1 MKEESVMF
9 MLDLSYLLGIRRKAI
24 RSGIWFKALTKSERA
39 ILDLIP
45 RCVDKLRS
53 PKLIDI
59 VAKIIVKVKNAL
71 KSPVISLMEQIGR
84 PLAKRL
90 SRIAQRWGNKTA
102 KEWAEDQSFI
112 RYLTITKMN
121 DIPAFRCV

>member
-1 MKEESVMF
+1 MMIAF
-9 MLDLSYLLGIRRKAI
+9 NMSYLMGIRRKAI
-24 RSGIWFKALTKSERA
+24 RRGIWFRILSRSERA

-45 RCVDKLRS
+45 KCVSQPKS

-71 KSPVISLMEQIGR
+71 KSPIIDLVERIGR

-90 SRIAQRWGNKTA
+90 SQIAQMWGNKRA
-102 KEWAEDQSFI
+102 REWAEDTNFI

-121 DIPAFRCV
+121 DIPVFR

>member
-1 MKEESVMF
+1 MIAFNM
-9 MLDLSYLLGIRRKAI
+9 SYLMEIRRKAV
-24 RSGIWFKALTKSERA
+24 RKGVWFRVLSRAERA

-45 RCVDKLRS
+45 KCVSQPKS

-71 KSPVISLMEQIGR
+71 KSPIIDLMDRIGK
-84 PLAKRL
+84 PLAKKL
-90 SRIAQRWGNKTA
+90 SQIAQRWGNQTA
-102 KEWAEDQSFI
+102 KEWAEDPSFI

-121 DIPAFRCV
+121 DIPIFK